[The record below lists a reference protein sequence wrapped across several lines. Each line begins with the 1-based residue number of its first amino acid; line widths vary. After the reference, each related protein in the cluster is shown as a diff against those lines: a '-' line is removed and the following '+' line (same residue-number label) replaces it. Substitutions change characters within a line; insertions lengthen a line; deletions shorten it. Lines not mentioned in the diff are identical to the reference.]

1 MTLAII
7 DATIGDAGP
16 PFTVRRSS
24 RYAMPI
30 ANSPLLVHVL
40 EDVAGAGAGRA
51 RIVTGAAHRLDL
63 ERLLTGSTHG
73 LELSDGEVPAGGESM
88 ALLSELA
95 DALASEPVLF
105 HPGDGLFGG
114 QIAAMCERFMGGDV
128 AAVISADAARADGA
142 DASKWRV
149 SDQPLLLGPQL
160 HSVVVDV
167 LAHAGDGADLVE
179 ALRDSGHPLAECAVR
194 GAWRYDESTEG
205 LLAANRLILDAL
217 EPTSENEEL
226 GEGNELRG
234 RVRVAPGTEISNCVV
249 HGPVAIADSAVLED
263 SFVGPYTALGPD
275 TILSGAEIDNAMVLA
290 GAEIRQPGSRISAS
304 IVGERAQIRRSFEL
318 PRGLQVALPARSSI
332 KLS

>member
-7 DATIGDAGP
+7 DATIGAAGP

-40 EDVAGAGAGRA
+40 KDAAGGGAGRA
-51 RIVTGAAHRLDL
+51 RIVTDAAHRLDL
-63 ERLLTGSTHG
+63 ERLLTGSTPG
-73 LELSDGEVPAGGESM
+73 LEVSYGEVPVGGERA

-95 DALASEPVLF
+95 DALSAEPVLF

-114 QIAAMCERFMGGDV
+114 QIAAMCERFESGDV
-128 AAVISADAARADGA
+128 AAVISADAARGDRA
-142 DASKWRV
+142 DASTSPV
-149 SDQPLLLGPQL
+149 SDQPLLLAPEL
-160 HSVVVDV
+160 RSLVVDV
-167 LAHAGDGADLVE
+167 LAKASDREDLVE
-179 ALRDSGHPLAECAVR
+179 ALRDSDRPLAECAVS
-194 GAWRYDESTEG
+194 GAWRYDESTDG

-217 EPTSENEEL
+217 EPTSQNEEL
-226 GEGNELRG
+226 GESNELRG
-234 RVRVAPGTEISNCVV
+234 RILVAPGTAISNCVV
-249 HGPVAIADSAVLED
+249 HGPVAIADGAVLED
-263 SFVGPYTALGPD
+263 SFVGPYSALGPD

-318 PRGLQVALPARSSI
+318 PRGLHVTLPARSSI
-332 KLS
+332 TLS